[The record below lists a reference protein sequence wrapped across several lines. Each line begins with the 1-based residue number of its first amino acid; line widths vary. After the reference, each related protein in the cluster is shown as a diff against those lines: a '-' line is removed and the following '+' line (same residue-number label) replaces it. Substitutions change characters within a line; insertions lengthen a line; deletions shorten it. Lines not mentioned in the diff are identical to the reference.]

1 MRFFI
6 GGIWLNS
13 GRKIAEGGALLAL
26 YCILL
31 FITVYIP
38 LLGFITFFF
47 LPIPYIL
54 VTVKQKLSWAFGF
67 LFVGLVLSLLIG
79 TALSLPMT
87 MLMGVTGITIG
98 SFLKRDKPMVPMFIS
113 AVLIFLGG
121 TLATYAATVLLS
133 EVNYIEETMTILEE
147 SIDSSTEIMES
158 FGQAP
163 TEKVIQSMHE
173 SIETLNTLLPSLFV
187 IASITMVLLI
197 FLAANPILKR
207 FSDKQL
213 NWPRFQDLRL
223 PKSLLWYYLITMLL
237 ALFVNMDDNGFVYMA
252 ITNLFFILQF
262 FIMIQGYSLLFY
274 ISDVKGWAKAI
285 PIVIVIVSLLMP
297 IFAIIIRFLG
307 IIDLGFPFRETIK
320 KKE

>member
-1 MRFFI
+1 M
-6 GGIWLNS
+6 NS

>member
-1 MRFFI
+1 M
-6 GGIWLNS
+6 NS

-121 TLATYAATVLLS
+121 TLATYVATVLLS
-133 EVNYIEETMTILEE
+133 EVNYIEETMIILEE